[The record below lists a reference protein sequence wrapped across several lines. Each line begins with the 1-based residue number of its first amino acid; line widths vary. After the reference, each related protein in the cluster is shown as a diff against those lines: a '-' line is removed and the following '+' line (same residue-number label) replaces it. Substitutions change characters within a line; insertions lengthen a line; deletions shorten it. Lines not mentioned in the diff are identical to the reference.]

1 MRLNARLESLTAAAV
16 ATSATLVL
24 LSVGLSVGVARAEA
38 VADLAVIGRAPTVM
52 TIPYAGRTVQAV
64 RLDVREAAGVVC
76 DAALS
81 NGELEPLDRQWCR
94 DKATARTL
102 RTYAELRAQNLA
114 QAAPL
119 QVQLLASR

>member
-1 MRLNARLESLTAAAV
+1 
-16 ATSATLVL
+16 
-24 LSVGLSVGVARAEA
+24 
-38 VADLAVIGRAPTVM
+38 M
-52 TIPYAGRTVQAV
+52 TIPYVGRTVQAV

-102 RTYAELRAQNLA
+102 RTYAKLRAQNLA

-119 QVQLLASR
+119 QVQVLASR